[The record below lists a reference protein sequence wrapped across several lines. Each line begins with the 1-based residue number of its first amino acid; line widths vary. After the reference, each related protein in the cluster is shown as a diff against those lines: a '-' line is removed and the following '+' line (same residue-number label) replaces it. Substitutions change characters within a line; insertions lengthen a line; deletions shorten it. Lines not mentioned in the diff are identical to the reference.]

1 MDTNNIIDIA
11 GREAITDTLTDLL
24 RTGAQRRKTSVKFIK
39 SIHIKAFLTKF

>member
-24 RTGAQRRKTSVKFIK
+24 RTGAQHLITSAVD
-39 SIHIKAFLTKF
+39 SFLGFHSSPLAA